1 MTTPPHGGPYPQ
13 QPNPQQPGNY
23 DQTQIG
29 QPAFGQPQYGQAQ
42 YGQPTPP
49 QAPGSQGPQQA
60 YGQTPAY
67 GQNPFSQ
74 PPTGQAPYGQPQYGQ
89 QHYGQSPYGQP
100 PFQQSPAPNN
110 GSTRIVIA
118 VVAVMAV
125 IAVGGLA
132 FLIFGGDDKEST
144 DVAASSSSSAPF
156 TLPTSTTEDG
166 TTVDSSP
173 VGSCITVRGST
184 SVTTQSASCSS
195 SRPTFIVA
203 AKLSTSSG
211 CDAAKY
217 PFSVTEYGTGASNNV
232 LCLVPNYQVGTC
244 YTQSQFSVGISLE
257 TVSCSQD
264 STTNTTNFKITE
276 RSESS
281 SVPNCSD
288 SDKQRIDTFTI
299 RTSPSQTMSICRE
312 ILGDYV
318 WK

>member
-1 MTTPPHGGPYPQ
+1 MTTPPPGGHYPQ

-29 QPAFGQPQYGQAQ
+29 QPAFGQPQYGQ
-42 YGQPTPP
+42 PSTPRD
-49 QAPGSQGPQQA
+49 PGAQGPQQV
-60 YGQTPAY
+60 YGQPPAY

-74 PPTGQAPYGQPQYGQ
+74 PTGGQAPYGQPPHGQ
-89 QHYGQSPYGQP
+89 QQYGQSPYGQP
-100 PFQQSPAPNN
+100 PFQQPPTPQNS
-110 GSTRIVIA
+110 STRIVIA

-132 FLIFGGDDKEST
+132 YLVFGGGDDKKST
-144 DVAASSSSSAPF
+144 DAAASSSSSTPF

-166 TTVDSSP
+166 TTVDSSS

>member
-29 QPAFGQPQYGQAQ
+29 QPAFGQPS
-42 YGQPTPP
+42 TPQGPGP
-49 QAPGSQGPQQA
+49 QGAQGPQQV
-60 YGQTPAY
+60 YGQPPAY

-74 PPTGQAPYGQPQYGQ
+74 PTGGQAPYGQPPYGQ
-89 QHYGQSPYGQP
+89 QQYGQSPHGQP
-100 PFQQSPAPNN
+100 PFQQPPTPQNS
-110 GSTRIVIA
+110 STRIVIA

-125 IAVGGLA
+125 IAFGGLA
-132 FLIFGGDDKEST
+132 FLVFGSGDDKKPT
-144 DVAASSSSSAPF
+144 DAAASSSSTTPF
-156 TLPTSTTEDG
+156 TLPTSTTGDG

-184 SVTTQSASCSS
+184 SVTTESASCSS

-203 AKLSTSSG
+203 AKLSTSRG

-217 PFSVTEYGTGASNNV
+217 PFSVTEYSSRGRDNV
-232 LCLVPNYQVGTC
+232 MCLVPNYQVGTC

-281 SVPNCSD
+281 SVPDCSD
-288 SDKQRIDTFTI
+288 SDKQRSDTFTI
-299 RTSPSQTMSICRE
+299 RTSPARKLTICRE